1 MIDDCYSFLFS
12 MTSRI
17 RLNADVDLDIPA
29 GFESIERYCATL
41 GHKVGLGLQ
50 LGAGPDLI
58 EKFSA

>member
-1 MIDDCYSFLFS
+1 

-41 GHKVGLGLQ
+41 GHKVGLGLKK
-50 LGAGPDLI
+50 GAGPDLI
-58 EKFSA
+58 EKLST